1 MQFLSLVTIA
11 DPGTGPVLGGCADTC
26 GYHLQTSAIIE
37 LVCPASWLV
46 SGTSDRTAVE
56 DPMCEGGSMA
66 RHSLLTTVL
75 IISSFCE
82 KIGCRNDTC
91 I

>member
-26 GYHLQTSAIIE
+26 GYHLQTSAIE

-46 SGTSDRTAVE
+46 SGTDRTAVE